1 MKTKIYY
8 VMDTMCGWCYGSCD
22 VITMIQEKY
31 KDDYDFILLPGG
43 MWTGDNVKK
52 MSIGLRDYIKVHN
65 LEVEKLTGKLFG
77 EGFNK
82 NVLEEDNSIVLDS
95 FPGAKAV
102 VTIQKLKKEV
112 AFSYL
117 KRIQEAFFGFGK
129 DMNSIE
135 IYSKIAE
142 SFSISKEEFEKE
154 FNSEDIRK
162 ETFKCFDMA
171 NTMGAD
177 AFPTIIAVEGEK
189 VTIKAQGY
197 NSYDDLDRIFSC

>member
-8 VMDTMCGWCYGSCD
+8 VMDTMCGWCYGSSD

-52 MSIGLRDYIKVHN
+52 MSTGLKEYIKVHN
-65 LEVEKLTGKLFG
+65 VEVEKLTGKLFG

-82 NVLEEDNSIVLDS
+82 NVLEDNLIVLDS

-102 VTIQKLKKEV
+102 VTIQKIKKEV

-117 KRIQEAFFGFGK
+117 KRIQEAFFCFGK

-135 IYSKIAE
+135 IYTKIAE
-142 SFSISKEEFEKE
+142 SFSISREEFQKE

-162 ETFKCFDMA
+162 ETFKCFDLA
-171 NTMGAD
+171 STMGAD
-177 AFPTIIAVEGEK
+177 VFPTIIAVEENK

-197 NSYDDLDRIFSC
+197 NSYDDLDRIFSS